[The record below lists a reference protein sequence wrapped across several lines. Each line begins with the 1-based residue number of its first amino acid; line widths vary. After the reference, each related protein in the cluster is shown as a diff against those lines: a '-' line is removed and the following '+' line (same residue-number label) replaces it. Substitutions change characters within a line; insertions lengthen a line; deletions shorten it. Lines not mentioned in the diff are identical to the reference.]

1 MKIIRNIEGR
11 SHLTASQVRAR
22 ARVVMLTSRSATA
35 VSPAFFSAR
44 AGRPPAR
51 RVAMASSATS
61 SPAPT
66 IRLSSGT
73 DMPLVGLGTWQAP
86 RGVVGAAVA
95 DALRLGYRHIDCA
108 AAYANETEVGAA
120 LREAFANGTAT
131 RDGVFVTSKLWN
143 DRRRPEDVRDACA
156 QTLEDLR
163 LEYVDLYL
171 IHWPV
176 CWKRGTLMQDDERAS
191 IAECWRAMEGLVR
204 DGKARA
210 IGVSN
215 FSEPELAALLS
226 ACSIAPAVNQIEL
239 HPRLPQKELV
249 SYCQSRNIAVTA
261 YSPLARGSGV
271 LDHPA
276 MGEIAA
282 RRGVSAAQA
291 ALRWNVERN
300 VAVIPKSVTP
310 SRIAANA
317 DVFAF
322 EWDERD
328 SKAVARVE
336 DGVSTAT
343 SPWSTSGPIGARNRW
358 IKPVI
363 QLLLWPVFLVARV
376 DVQKM
381 GRKGFLSWAW
391 SAKK

>member
-1 MKIIRNIEGR
+1 
-11 SHLTASQVRAR
+11 
-22 ARVVMLTSRSATA
+22 MLASRSAAA
-35 VSPAFFSAR
+35 VSPAFLSAR
-44 AGRPPAR
+44 AGRPSAQ
-51 RVAMASSATS
+51 RVVMASSATS
-61 SPAPT
+61 TPPRT

-120 LREAFANGTAT
+120 LREAFASGTAT

-143 DRRRPEDVRDACA
+143 DRRRPDDVRDGLA
-156 QTLEDLR
+156 QTLEDLQ

-176 CWKRGTLMQDDERAS
+176 VWKRGTLMQDDARAS
-191 IAECWRAMEGLVR
+191 IAECWAAMEGLVR

-215 FSEPELAALLS
+215 FNQDELAALLS
-226 ACSIAPAVNQIEL
+226 TATVAPAVNQIEL

-249 SYCQSRNIAVTA
+249 AFCQSKGIAVTA

-276 MGEIAA
+276 MAEVAA
-282 RRGVSAAQA
+282 RRGVSTAQA
-291 ALRWNVERN
+291 ALRWNVERD
-300 VAVIPKSVTP
+300 VVVIPKSVTP

-317 DVFAF
+317 DIFAF

-328 SKAVARVE
+328 TEAVARVE

-358 IKPVI
+358 IKPII

-391 SAKK
+391 SAK

>member
-1 MKIIRNIEGR
+1 
-11 SHLTASQVRAR
+11 
-22 ARVVMLTSRSATA
+22 
-35 VSPAFFSAR
+35 
-44 AGRPPAR
+44 
-51 RVAMASSATS
+51 
-61 SPAPT
+61 
-66 IRLSSGT
+66 
-73 DMPLVGLGTWQAP
+73 MPLVGLGTWQAP

-120 LREAFANGTAT
+120 LCEAFANGTAT

-143 DRRRPEDVRDACA
+143 DRRRPEDVRDGLA

-191 IAECWRAMEGLVR
+191 IAECWHAMEGLVR

-215 FSEPELAALLS
+215 FTEPELAALLS

-239 HPRLPQKELV
+239 HPRLPQRDLV
-249 SYCQSRNIAVTA
+249 AFCQSRNIAVTA

-276 MGEIAA
+276 LSEVSA

-291 ALRWNVERN
+291 ALRWNIERD

-317 DVFAF
+317 DIFAF
-322 EWDERD
+322 EWDKRD
-328 SKAVARVE
+328 NDAVARVE

-343 SPWSTSGPIGARNRW
+343 SPWSTSGPIGARNKW
-358 IKPVI
+358 IKPIV
-363 QLLLWPVFLVARV
+363 QLLLWPVFLVVRV

-381 GRKGFLSWAW
+381 GREGFLSWAW
-391 SAKK
+391 SAK